1 MLSTLGIKLERNKP
15 WSRRGSSTDS
25 TELGGTGDG
34 KRGSII
40 EGFDGM
46 EIEIDFSSGRAS
58 LAGDTHL
65 LLLQQVIIM
74 MTFSAIKLMFEIQR
88 STW

>member
-1 MLSTLGIKLERNKP
+1 MLSILGIKLERDKP
-15 WSRRGSSTDS
+15 WSRRESSTD
-25 TELGGTGDG
+25 LGGTGDG